1 MTKIKDTYVSYSPQ
15 IEAMGEIDL
24 SDDFS
29 LDRKY
34 FLIKNEGEDLKLYV
48 RLANNE
54 DFVETTFYNGW
65 NVELVA
71 EIKAHDD
78 AATLDLKWGY

>member
-24 SDDFS
+24 SEDFS

-34 FLIKNEGEDLKLYV
+34 FLIKNEGG
-48 RLANNE
+48 RS
-54 DFVETTFYNGW
+54 
-65 NVELVA
+65 
-71 EIKAHDD
+71 KARG
-78 AATLDLKWGY
+78 APRKQ

>member
-1 MTKIKDTYVSYSPQ
+1 MIKDTNVAYSPQ
-15 IEAMGEIDL
+15 IEAMGVIDL

-29 LDRKY
+29 LERKY
-34 FLIKNEGEDLKLYV
+34 FVVKNEGEDVTLEV

-54 DFVETTFYNGW
+54 DFVQTTFYNGW
-65 NVELVA
+65 NVELVS

>member
-1 MTKIKDTYVSYSPQ
+1 MIKDTNVAYSPQ
-15 IEAMGEIDL
+15 IEAMGVIDL

-29 LDRKY
+29 LERSY
-34 FLIKNEGEDLKLYV
+34 FVVKNEGEDVTLEV

-54 DFVETTFYNGW
+54 DFVQTTFYNGW
-65 NVELVA
+65 NVELVS

>member
-1 MTKIKDTYVSYSPQ
+1 MIKDTNVTYSPQ
-15 IEAMGEIDL
+15 IEAMGVIDL
-24 SDDFS
+24 SEDFS
-29 LDRKY
+29 LERKY
-34 FLIKNEGEDLKLYV
+34 FVVKNEGEDVTLEV

-54 DFVETTFYNGW
+54 EFVQTTFYNGW
-65 NVELVA
+65 NVELVS